1 MLLARPEVRGLD
13 SFTFPDGSPAAPMD
27 AGAVFFT
34 DVWLE

>member
-1 MLLARPEVRGLD
+1 VRGLD
-13 SFTFPDGSPAAPMD
+13 TFTFPDGSPAAPMD